1 MKNLLPTL
9 LILLLLAS
17 CQQQTTEKSY
27 SKWKPATDVSKK
39 IKTIHTPHY
48 MSHPELAIMDN
59 ILLVNE
65 YEPSGQKQVHL
76 FETDSFKFLGS
87 VGKKGRGPS
96 EMTRVGNLA
105 PNPWTSHF
113 WLTDFA
119 KYVFWRFSLDSA
131 LANPNY
137 SPTPIPISED
147 LFMVRMAFLNDSIA
161 MGNAFTPLSASNYQ
175 MDIGRLNTKNK
186 ETKILNHP
194 APEYITEKRTNSYIA
209 LSAKN
214 DLYARAYIKYDL
226 LTIHKLNG
234 ELICNIKG
242 LGWSKNLHP
251 KLKYFSKIALY
262 QDHII
267 ALHLGREGIELDKT
281 NRYISV
287 LPTKFL
293 VFDLQG
299 NHTQT
304 IETHHPI
311 SNFTVDEHNQRII
324 AYFTDR
330 AEPLGYFEL
339 EL

>member
-27 SKWKPATDVSKK
+27 TKWKPAIDVSKK

-48 MSHPELAIMDN
+48 MSHPELAIMDD

-87 VGKKGRGPS
+87 VGKKGRGPG

-105 PNPWTSHF
+105 PNPWTGHF

-119 KYVFWRFSLDSA
+119 KYVLWRFSLDSA

-137 SPTPIPISED
+137 SPTPISISED

-175 MDIGRLNTKNK
+175 MDIGRLNTKSN

-194 APEYITEKRTNSYIA
+194 VPEYITEKRTNSYIA

-226 LTIHKLNG
+226 LTIRKFNG

-242 LGWSKNLHP
+242 PGWSKTLQPVKKFYSHVAIME
-251 KLKYFSKIALY
+251 KY
-262 QDHII
+262 II
-267 ALHLGREGIELDKT
+267 AAYLGEDGLALDETKRT
-281 NRYISV
+281 VSV
-287 LPTKFL
+287 SPSKLL
-293 VFDLQG
+293 VFDLEG
-299 NHTQT
+299 NHLKT
-304 IETHHPI
+304 IETQHPI
-311 SNFTVDEHNQRII
+311 STFAVDEHNQRIV

-330 AEPLGYFEL
+330 TEPLGYFEL
-339 EL
+339 EF